1 MLFSIIVPVYNVE
14 LYLNKCLTS
23 ILNQQYNDF
32 EIILVDDGSIDNSGI
47 ICDEFA
53 KKNKDKCKCKVIHK
67 INQGLISARRV
78 GLKEAKGDY
87 IIFVDS
93 DDMIRPDMLKQLATT
108 IKETSSDV
116 IIYQWQNMDMNGNLL
131 NYHSYLELPKGN
143 INKEKIIETVLSSSS
158 LNSLCLKT
166 CKRVLF
172 DIDIDYSE
180 FYYIQNAEDL
190 LQSIPIFENAKTF
203 TYIPESFYYYR
214 ANPTSL
220 THKIGKNQYKNLD
233 VVRPM
238 LHKMIKRLNL
248 NNQEN
253 QLTFFNTYLDCVFTT
268 VVQVCSS
275 NDKTNNYILEEISS
289 YPKVR
294 EAKKYLK
301 DSKLGF
307 KSKII
312 LWLFYK
318 KFYRL
323 LHTLIKLK

>member
-1 MLFSIIVPVYNVE
+1 M
-14 LYLNKCLTS
+14 
-23 ILNQQYNDF
+23 
-32 EIILVDDGSIDNSGI
+32 
-47 ICDEFA
+47 
-53 KKNKDKCKCKVIHK
+53 
-67 INQGLISARRV
+67 
-78 GLKEAKGDY
+78 
-87 IIFVDS
+87 
-93 DDMIRPDMLKQLATT
+93 
-108 IKETSSDV
+108 
-116 IIYQWQNMDMNGNLL
+116 
-131 NYHSYLELPKGN
+131 
-143 INKEKIIETVLSSSS
+143 
-158 LNSLCLKT
+158 
-166 CKRVLF
+166 
-172 DIDIDYSE
+172 
-180 FYYIQNAEDL
+180 
-190 LQSIPIFENAKTF
+190 
-203 TYIPESFYYYR
+203 
-214 ANPTSL
+214 
-220 THKIGKNQYKNLD
+220 THKIGKSQYKNLD
-233 VVRPM
+233 VVRPR